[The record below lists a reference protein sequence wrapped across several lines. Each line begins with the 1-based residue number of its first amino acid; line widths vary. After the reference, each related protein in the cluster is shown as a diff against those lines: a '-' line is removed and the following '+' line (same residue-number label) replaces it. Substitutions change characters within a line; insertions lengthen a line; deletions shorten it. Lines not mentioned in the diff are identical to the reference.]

1 MRDLAIKYAVLCHQQ
16 RVDVPFKTLVN
27 EFSDCPPIEAFNRFK
42 QRISPFVY
50 GVLRFGFPDKALSDI
65 ILYEHQL
72 LLESEPPVLSFV
84 KTSIDVES
92 LRLAGGVTKEF
103 TLREHDLIDSLS
115 AWLVDAT
122 SPLFKTQASLQAV
135 NRPELARDRN
145 SQETPRAMFRELLR
159 LYADKQSILDP
170 HSLYSLSSLGAMSHF
185 TNAMTADALYKADAA
200 RILFGENSS
209 YYHAWLH
216 QQMFRNLIA
225 RTVRQFILSF
235 AA

>member
-16 RVDVPFKTLVN
+16 RVDVPFKTLVK
-27 EFSDCPPIEAFNRFK
+27 EFSDCDPLEAFTRFK
-42 QRISPFVY
+42 KHLSPFVY

-65 ILYEHQL
+65 VLHEHRL
-72 LLESEPPVLSFV
+72 VLESEPPVLTFT
-84 KTSIDVES
+84 KTSIDTES
-92 LRLAGGVTKEF
+92 LRLAGAVTKEF
-103 TLREHDLIDSLS
+103 SIREHDLVDSLS

-122 SPLFKTQASLQAV
+122 SPLFKSQAILQSV
-135 NRPELARDRN
+135 NRPDVPKDH
-145 SQETPRAMFRELLR
+145 SETPRVMFRELLK
-159 LYADKQSILDP
+159 LYADKQAFLDSN
-170 HSLYSLSSLGAMSHF
+170 SLYSLSSLGAMSHF

-200 RILFGENSS
+200 RTLFGENSS

-225 RTVRQFILSF
+225 KTVRQFILSF